1 MSSMGMRHHLESS
14 LAECPASAPVGCS
27 RRLVESRSRKLVI
40 EEVHGAWDEVLKEA
54 LGSATKLDRF
64 VPKTPASET
73 CSTLDHSHLH
83 NFALYVYPE

>member
-1 MSSMGMRHHLESS
+1 M
-14 LAECPASAPVGCS
+14 
-27 RRLVESRSRKLVI
+27 VESRSRKLVI